1 MACVGFP
8 LRWLLSTGSEI
19 AGSVAVVHLLSFP
32 HGMWSHPGA
41 GTEPVSPALV
51 ARFLTIGPPGK
62 SWSFNSKNPAITHN
76 WLSKHL
82 LSKLEPVGEQFA
94 HFRIW
99 VLNGRMVSYPCQK
112 NKSIYMS
119 MKFTS
124 DRFLEEELFETEF
137 SGGRVRTRT
146 FFM

>member
-1 MACVGFP
+1 MCGLSLVLTRGSYSLVAYVGFP
-8 LRWLLSTGSEI
+8 LRWLLSTGSGI

-51 ARFLTIGPPGK
+51 ARFLTIGSPGK

-112 NKSIYMS
+112 NKSIYVY
-119 MKFTS
+119 
-124 DRFLEEELFETEF
+124 EIYQ
-137 SGGRVRTRT
+137 
-146 FFM
+146 